1 MTMRRTLGLF
11 AVVGMVACRSDD
23 APAPPT
29 RATLVPAPGVFG
41 FQYSKDGRLAY
52 SKLIEGKAAIF
63 VSDPDGR
70 NAKRVS
76 FGVWDIAPL
85 WSPDGKSIALMR
97 DAGGQNDV
105 FIVPADSG
113 AERAVVATSA
123 NETPNGWLADG
134 SGLLFTR
141 NGSRGRESWAYRVA
155 DGSSAKQ
162 LDVDG
167 SVDAYPSPDGKW
179 LAYTLTKGGKSDIWL
194 FDRDKKTHRQL
205 TTDGFESVGS
215 RSFSPDGRSLLYYSR
230 RTGTGDLWRIDIA
243 TGERH
248 QLTQDIA
255 EDGNGRWSPDGS
267 RVLFSSNRGGQPD
280 LWVVATGESDV
291 QRVTDDAV
299 LESDAQW
306 TPDGRGIVASV
317 GLGLP
322 HLYAIP
328 VAGGQ
333 PTALTSGD
341 WAAIG
346 GEVSPDGKRV
356 AYTGTKNGDEDIWV
370 VPVAGGDSKLVSGAP
385 GFDGGVT
392 WAPDGKRVAFT
403 SLRGGN
409 ADIWIAP
416 LDSGAAVRL
425 TDWASAET
433 SPRWSPDG
441 KTIAFLSSRESP
453 GTDLWAMP
461 VGGGAA
467 TRLTRMGT
475 VGLFPRWSPDGRTIA
490 FTAQAEGAGVA
501 VFFVPAAGGE
511 PKQFSPATSVAPQ
524 WRPDGRELKVM
535 QCDQGYCTTDIW
547 SAEGKRLRTL
557 SLGKVAYEFDLEWSS
572 DGSQA
577 LVSWQEFLGDGG
589 NRVDV
594 RPAAGGSTKS
604 LARPAGF
611 TQIALGFAD
620 GNKTAIVV
628 GLPYGSSLQRIDVS
642 TPAPAA
648 KR

>member
-11 AVVGMVACRSDD
+11 AALGMIACRTDD

-29 RATLVPAPGVFG
+29 RTTLVPGPGVFG
-41 FQYSKDGRLAY
+41 FQFSKDGRLAFA
-52 SKLIEGKAAIF
+52 KLIEGKAAIF
-63 VSDPDGR
+63 VADADGR
-70 NAKRVS
+70 NARRVS
-76 FGVWDIAPL
+76 FGVWDTTPF
-85 WSPDGKSIALMR
+85 WSPDGKSIALVR

-113 AERAVVATSA
+113 AERAVAATSA
-123 NETPNGWLADG
+123 NEIANGWLLDG
-134 SGLLFTR
+134 SALLFTR
-141 NGSRGRESWAYRVA
+141 NASRGRESWAYRVA
-155 DGSSAKQ
+155 DGLSAKQ
-162 LDVDG
+162 LDLDG

-179 LAYTLTKGGKSDIWL
+179 LAYTLTKNGKSDIWL
-194 FDRDKKTHRQL
+194 WDRDKKTHRQL

-255 EDGNGRWSPDGS
+255 EDDNGRWSPDGS
-267 RVLFSSNRGGQPD
+267 RVLFTSNRGGQPD
-280 LWVVATGESDV
+280 LWIVATGESDV

-299 LESDAQW
+299 GEVNAQW
-306 TPDGRGIVASV
+306 SPDGRAVVASV

-322 HLYAIP
+322 HLYAVP
-328 VAGGQ
+328 LAGGQ
-333 PTALTSGD
+333 PVALTSGD
-341 WAAIG
+341 WATVD
-346 GEVSPDGKRV
+346 GEVSRDGLRV
-356 AYTGTKNGDEDIWV
+356 AYTGTKNGDPDIWV
-370 VPVAGGDSKLVSGAP
+370 VPVAGGESKLVSGAP

-409 ADIWIAP
+409 PDIWTAP

-425 TDWASAET
+425 TDWASAES

-441 KTIAFLSSRESP
+441 KSIAFLSSRESP
-453 GTDLWAMP
+453 GTDLWTMP
-461 VGGGAA
+461 AAGGAA
-467 TRLTRMGT
+467 TRLTRVGT
-475 VGLFPRWSPDGRTIA
+475 VGLSFRWSPDGRTIA
-490 FTAQAEGAGVA
+490 FSAQAEGAGVA
-501 VFFVPAAGGE
+501 VFLVPAAGGE
-511 PKQFSPATSVAPQ
+511 AKQLSPATSLAPE
-524 WRPDGRELKVM
+524 WRPDGREIKVM
-535 QCDQGYCTTDIW
+535 QCDKGYCTIDIW

-557 SLGKVAYEFDLEWSS
+557 SLGKVVYEFDLEWSS

-577 LVSWQEFLGDGG
+577 LVGWQDFLADGS
-589 NRVDV
+589 NRVDL

-611 TQIALGFAD
+611 TMTPRGFGAGD
-620 GNKTAIVV
+620 RTAILL
-628 GLPYGSSLQRIDVS
+628 GGPYGTSLQRIDVS
-642 TPAPAA
+642 TPAATA